1 MTQRCPHST
10 RPQHLLATQAHF
22 ISSTSASPSTTQNP
36 SVSSPGLL
44 TSCLAPPHA
53 CKPRCSN
60 ASKLNAGLVDRGVV
74 SLLRGGHIVRSLL
87 IMVSMPAAC
96 APERA
101 VNRKAPL
108 QATKFCTL
116 PGARSPSSFCPSLF
130 SERNTPE
137 TLSQSPQ
144 GHLHSSRKARGHIL
158 TCSFRRRIEAKPLR
172 TCSRLGER

>member
-10 RPQHLLATQAHF
+10 RPQHLLAPQAHF
-22 ISSTSASPSTTQNP
+22 ISLHLREPLYYTESMRIFSR
-36 SVSSPGLL
+36 
-44 TSCLAPPHA
+44 PPHFLSSH
-53 CKPRCSN
+53 PTRVQTRRGN
-60 ASKLNAGLVDRGVV
+60 APKLNAGLVDRGVV
-74 SLLRGGHIVRSLL
+74 SLLRRGHIVRSLL

-101 VNRKAPL
+101 ADHKTPL
-108 QATKFCTL
+108 QACTL
-116 PGARSPSSFCPSLF
+116 PGAHSPSSFCPSLF
-130 SERNTPE
+130 SKRNTPE

-144 GHLHSSRKARGHIL
+144 GHLHSSRKARGRIL